1 MAQRRQAIEYL
12 RDGHFTGCWQ
22 GRLMDGWGG
31 RLNSLGGYTSNYLM
45 KISSAG
51 HQKERERERELW
63 WLLGQMA
70 RQDPKKDLLLGGSI
84 KVDKPKNETGLD
96 TANSRQVNSNCMRD
110 LQATMSA
117 MDIIEWAQASISHNE
132 ERKHL
137 VYYNKVVVLS
147 AFVCMCYRKNKTF
160 PPSVAFRLHS
170 HRLHHPLGRYVCLL
184 SSTKIPELL

>member
-1 MAQRRQAIEYL
+1 
-12 RDGHFTGCWQ
+12 
-22 GRLMDGWGG
+22 
-31 RLNSLGGYTSNYLM
+31 
-45 KISSAG
+45 
-51 HQKERERERELW
+51 
-63 WLLGQMA
+63 MA

-84 KVDKPKNETGLD
+84 KLDKPKNETGLD

-117 MDIIEWAQASISHNE
+117 MDLIEWAQASISHNE

-147 AFVCMCYRKNKTF
+147 SFVCMCYRKNKTF

-170 HRLHHPLGRYVCLL
+170 HHLHHPLGRYMCLL

>member
-1 MAQRRQAIEYL
+1 
-12 RDGHFTGCWQ
+12 
-22 GRLMDGWGG
+22 
-31 RLNSLGGYTSNYLM
+31 
-45 KISSAG
+45 
-51 HQKERERERELW
+51 
-63 WLLGQMA
+63 MA

-84 KVDKPKNETGLD
+84 KLDKPKNETGLD

-147 AFVCMCYRKNKTF
+147 ACVIGKT
-160 PPSVAFRLHS
+160 RLF
-170 HRLHHPLGRYVCLL
+170 LLL
-184 SSTKIPELL
+184 SHFGCTAIVCVIHLGDTCVF